1 MTLATSAPQV
11 ASTGQGPV
19 AAVAQ
24 LCSTDDF
31 EANLAT
37 CERLAQQAAD
47 RGAKLIV
54 LPECFAFLG
63 RHERDKFKIAEA
75 LDAAKPGRVLSTIQ
89 GIATKHKMWVVA
101 GGIAETRPEDLG
113 VAEPKTAYNSCAVV
127 SPEGKLVS
135 VYRKIHLFDV
145 DIPGGATLKESEA
158 TSPGREVLSVETAI
172 GKVGL
177 SICYDLR
184 FPELYRQLT
193 FDQGCKVIVVPAAFT
208 AHTGAAHWHTLL
220 RARAIENQCW
230 VLAAG
235 QTGRHNDKRA
245 SYGHSLIIDPWGQI
259 RAEIE
264 EGEGIASAPIDHE
277 FTEQKRT
284 QLPCLTHATLRR

>member
-1 MTLATSAPQV
+1 MAN
-11 ASTGQGPV
+11 STIG
-19 AAVAQ
+19 AVAQ
-24 LCSTDDF
+24 LCSTTDID
-31 EANLAT
+31 ANLAS
-37 CERLAQQAAD
+37 CERLAAMAAD
-47 RGAKLIV
+47 RGSSLLV

-63 RHERDKFKIAEA
+63 EREGDKFEVAEHLDGKNPGRILSTVMKIA
-75 LDAAKPGRVLSTIQ
+75 T
-89 GIATKHKMWVVA
+89 THTTWVVA
-101 GGIAETRPEDLG
+101 GGIAELLPGQD
-113 VAEPKTAYNSCAVV
+113 ASSKTAFNSCAVV
-127 SPEGKLVS
+127 NPAGQLVS

-158 TSPGREVLSVETAI
+158 TSAGHDLSVVDTSI

-184 FPELYRQLT
+184 FPELYRKLT
-193 FDQGCKVIVVPAAFT
+193 LDMGAEVLVVPAAFT

-235 QTGRHNDKRA
+235 QSGRHNAKRA

-259 RAEIE
+259 RDEIA
-264 EGEGIASAPIDHE
+264 EGEGIAITAIDAD

-284 QLPCLTHATLRR
+284 QLPCLTHSVLRGES